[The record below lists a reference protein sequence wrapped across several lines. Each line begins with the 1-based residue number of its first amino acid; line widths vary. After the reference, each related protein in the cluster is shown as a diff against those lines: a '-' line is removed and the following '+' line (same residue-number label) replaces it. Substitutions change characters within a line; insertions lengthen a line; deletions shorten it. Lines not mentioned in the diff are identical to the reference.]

1 MRARQWVVASPPLSA
16 ERKSPPSKAH
26 PSACR
31 NPSPSIDTST
41 APSQILAAQIP
52 RRGNMRILNQ
62 VCRIG
67 MGLAALGLSACAAQ
81 PPAHT
86 GCAADAM
93 CAPAPAD
100 VADVEFNKGAASATL
115 SEHAGKAKTC
125 RTADGPTG
133 VAKVKVTFAPSTGR
147 VTQASVSDPPFAG
160 TDVGDCIASTFRT
173 ANVPPFTGL
182 PVSVTK
188 SVTID

>member
-1 MRARQWVVASPPLSA
+1 
-16 ERKSPPSKAH
+16 
-26 PSACR
+26 
-31 NPSPSIDTST
+31 
-41 APSQILAAQIP
+41 
-52 RRGNMRILNQ
+52 MRILNQ

-67 MGLAALGLSACAAQ
+67 IGLSALGLSACTAP

-93 CAPAPAD
+93 CAPAPTD

-115 SEHAGKAKTC
+115 NEHAGKAKTC

-133 VAKVKVTFAPSTGR
+133 VAKVKVTFASSGR
-147 VTQASVSDPPFAG
+147 VTQASVSAPPFAG
-160 TDVGDCIASTFRT
+160 TEVGNCIAETFRT
-173 ANVPPFTGL
+173 ANVPSFTGL